1 MDSVIAGC
9 FWIFQI
15 ILYSVLDIKIN
26 HLCLSNWL
34 WKVICKMTLFE
45 VEGHQKADILLI
57 SYLDSAIS
65 SNAIQASWGQ
75 MINSPNISW
84 SSDVFHFSGYW
95 GHDARQG
102 KYLQAA
108 GSLNNQKCSYMIEY
122 NKRGFTDSLEKI
134 KRERNKLI
142 RGWEEG
148 LLKKVK
154 LKMKPEVFVRGR
166 WKRDVANQEQRW
178 KNTLCREKSSY
189 KGWIHCDFA
198 QIWLQSS
205 VM

>member
-1 MDSVIAGC
+1 M
-9 FWIFQI
+9 
-15 ILYSVLDIKIN
+15 
-26 HLCLSNWL
+26 
-34 WKVICKMTLFE
+34 
-45 VEGHQKADILLI
+45 
-57 SYLDSAIS
+57 
-65 SNAIQASWGQ
+65 
-75 MINSPNISW
+75 
-84 SSDVFHFSGYW
+84 FHFSGYW

-166 WKRDVANQEQRW
+166 
-178 KNTLCREKSSY
+178 
-189 KGWIHCDFA
+189 
-198 QIWLQSS
+198 
-205 VM
+205 